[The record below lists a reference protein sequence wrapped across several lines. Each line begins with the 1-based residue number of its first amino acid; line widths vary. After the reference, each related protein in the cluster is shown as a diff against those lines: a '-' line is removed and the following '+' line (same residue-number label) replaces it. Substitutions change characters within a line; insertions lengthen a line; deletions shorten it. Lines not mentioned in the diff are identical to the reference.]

1 MKTIRDMKKHT
12 AILFSILLPAVPFL
26 AQPQPASN
34 STTMT
39 APVLE
44 PQLLARIKSL
54 AEAHHAWMVDIRRH
68 LHRFPETGGNEK
80 NTQAYI
86 ASKLDEAGVSYT
98 LGIGGGYSVVARISG
113 RNPGKRRI
121 AFRADTDALP
131 IQEKSAAP
139 YCSQSAGVMHACG
152 HDAHTANLL
161 GFCRIMHELRDGFEG
176 EIVAVFQPDEER
188 LPGGAIQLINA
199 GILDGVDKIIGLHCD
214 PNLNCGTVGIRP
226 GRFMASNDV
235 LKVTIVG
242 RGGHGGSSLH
252 QTVDPIMTQ
261 AQLLLALAQIKTHN
275 CDARTPMV
283 LSFGHIEGGNAPNV
297 IPDTVRIEGT
307 FRTVDEAWR
316 KKAKTRMK
324 EIAAGVA
331 MQTGATIDFQIEDGN
346 PSLYNDPALA
356 QAVREHA
363 AGYLGHNN
371 VADLDI
377 WMASEDFARYGER
390 VPACFFRVGVR
401 NESRGITAGLHTKE
415 FDIDED
421 ALKVGAGLFAWI
433 AVQEMGKE

>member
-1 MKTIRDMKKHT
+1 MKKHT
-12 AILFSILLPAVPFL
+12 SIAFALILAAGLSPAY
-26 AQPQPASN
+26 AQSVSKPV
-34 STTMT
+34 TMT
-39 APVLE
+39 APVVE
-44 PQLLARIKSL
+44 SKLLDRIKSL
-54 AEAHHAWMVDIRRH
+54 AETHHAWMVDIRRH
-68 LHRFPETGGNEK
+68 QHQFPETGGNEK

-86 ASKLDEAGVSYT
+86 ASKLDEIHVPYS
-98 LGIGGGYSVVARISG
+98 LGLGGCYSVVARIPG
-113 RNPGKRRI
+113 RLPGKKRL

-131 IQEKSAAP
+131 LHEAGAAP
-139 YCSQSAGVMHACG
+139 YRSQHPGVMHACG

-161 GFCRIMHELRDGFEG
+161 GFCRIMNELRDEFEG
-176 EIVAVFQPDEER
+176 EIIAVFQPDEER

-199 GILDGVDKIIGLHCD
+199 GILNGVDKIIGLHCD
-214 PNLNCGTVGIRP
+214 ANLACGTVGIRP

-252 QTVDPIMTQ
+252 QTIDPIMVQ
-261 AQLLLALAQIKTHN
+261 AQLLVALAQIKTHN

-316 KKAKTRMK
+316 KKAKSRMR

-346 PSLYNDPALA
+346 PSLHNDPALA
-356 QAVREHA
+356 QAVKEYA
-363 AGYLGHNN
+363 VGYLGQSN

-433 AVQEMGKE
+433 AVREMGRIILKE

>member
-1 MKTIRDMKKHT
+1 MKKFTTT
-12 AILFSILLPAVPFL
+12 AFAVILTVGLFSAQ
-26 AQPQPASN
+26 AQPATKP
-34 STTMT
+34 TTMT
-39 APVLE
+39 APASE
-44 PQLLARIKSL
+44 SKLLSRIKSL
-54 AEAHHAWMVDIRRH
+54 AETHHAWMVDIRRH

-86 ASKLDEAGVSYT
+86 ARKLDEIGVPYT
-98 LGIGGGYSVVARISG
+98 LDVGGGYSVVARIAG
-113 RNPGKRRI
+113 RQPGKRRI

-131 IQEKSAAP
+131 LHEAGVAP
-139 YCSQSAGVMHACG
+139 YRSQHPGVMHACG

-161 GFCRIMHELRDGFEG
+161 GFCRIMRDLRDEFEG
-176 EIVAVFQPDEER
+176 EIIAVFQPDEER
-188 LPGGAIQLINA
+188 LPGGAVRLIEA
-199 GILDGVDKIIGLHCD
+199 GVLNGVDKIIGLHCD
-214 PNLNCGTVGIRP
+214 PNLNCGAVGIRP

-252 QTVDPIMTQ
+252 HTVDPIMVQ
-261 AQLLLALAQIKTHN
+261 AQLLVALAQIKTHN

-307 FRTVDEAWR
+307 FRTVDEDWR
-316 KKAKTRMK
+316 KKAKARMR

-346 PSLYNDPALA
+346 PSLHNDPALA
-356 QAVREHA
+356 QTIKDYAV
-363 AGYLGHNN
+363 GYLGESN

-390 VPACFFRVGVR
+390 IPACFFRVGVR

-415 FDIDED
+415 FDIDEN
-421 ALKVGAGLFAWI
+421 ALKVGAGVFAWI
-433 AVQEMGKE
+433 AVQEMVSN